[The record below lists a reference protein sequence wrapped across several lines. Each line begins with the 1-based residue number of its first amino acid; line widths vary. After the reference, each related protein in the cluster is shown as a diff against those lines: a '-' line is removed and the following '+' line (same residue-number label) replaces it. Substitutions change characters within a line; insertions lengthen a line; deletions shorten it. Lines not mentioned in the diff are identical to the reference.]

1 MSGRVVKGCEYTHLC
16 LLINDTSSFL
26 TSPVL
31 ENELE
36 KKGFNDWVVNE
47 NKKAVLFWKLQIDM
61 LEINNT
67 KGENEIP
74 EEHYFRLV

>member
-1 MSGRVVKGCEYTHLC
+1 MILHHFSHLQFYT
-16 LLINDTSSFL
+16 LLFI
-26 TSPVL
+26 

-61 LEINNT
+61 LEINN

-74 EEHYFRLV
+74 EEHYLRLV